1 MMVQRRIEIAE
12 VEGVTLVRF
21 LDRKILDPTNI
32 QQLGEELFALVE
44 QDQCKRLLLSFCSV
58 EFLSSSALNKL
69 IVLDKKLEHQQGK
82 MKLCC
87 LRPEIREVL
96 DITRLDQ
103 LFDIQEDEA
112 TAIQSF

>member
-1 MMVQRRIEIAE
+1 MTVQRRIEVAE
-12 VEGVTLVRF
+12 IEGVTVVRF

-44 QDQCKRLLLSFCSV
+44 QDQCKQLLLSFACV

-69 IVLDKKLEHQQGK
+69 IVLDKKVSNHQGK

-87 LRPEIREVL
+87 LRPEIREVF
-96 DITRLDQ
+96 DITRLNQ